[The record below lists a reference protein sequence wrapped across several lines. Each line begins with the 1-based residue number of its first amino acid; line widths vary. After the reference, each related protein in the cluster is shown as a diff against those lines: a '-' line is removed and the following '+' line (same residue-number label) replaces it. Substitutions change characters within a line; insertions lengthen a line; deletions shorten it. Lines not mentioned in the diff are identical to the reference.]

1 MKSKEIGKLGAILCV
16 ICLVSSFILAY
27 MNNVTKPIIEKQEQ
41 IASDN
46 SRKEIL
52 PEADKFEKLE
62 ISNAEKTAVEEA
74 KVVEVFKATKDG
86 NKVGYTFKA
95 LPKGYGGEVE
105 VFVGISND
113 GNITGVKVGR
123 HNETP
128 GLGAKA
134 SAEFKDQYMNKSVEK
149 EIEVLKSGTPS
160 DNQVIAI
167 AGATIT
173 SKAVTRGVDASI
185 RTFKDLVK

>member
-149 EIEVLKSGTPS
+149 
-160 DNQVIAI
+160 
-167 AGATIT
+167 
-173 SKAVTRGVDASI
+173 
-185 RTFKDLVK
+185 